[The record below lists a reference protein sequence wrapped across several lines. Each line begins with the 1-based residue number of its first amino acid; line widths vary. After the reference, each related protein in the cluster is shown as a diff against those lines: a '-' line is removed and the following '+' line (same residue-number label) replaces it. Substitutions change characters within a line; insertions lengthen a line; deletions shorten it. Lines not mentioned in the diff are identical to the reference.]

1 MKSDREIKNFFRALR
16 PELPDGREFMAE
28 FVRQSALLP
37 QPASFKEKENLD
49 KAEALHYLARLSGQ
63 LRRQNR
69 HLAAVVIV
77 AVVLFSLLSAAA
89 VFYIPDLD
97 LMSLF
102 AGSQLQFDPE
112 VFRKAAAM
120 FPDWRTLLIT
130 IITIGSLYAI
140 IYAFTFSEK

>member
-1 MKSDREIKNFFRALR
+1 
-16 PELPDGREFMAE
+16 MAE

-89 VFYIPDLD
+89 VFCIPDLD